1 MLFIMNELEQ
11 RRRKL
16 LQETRKTYAENSNPP
31 AIHPRYR
38 AMYRSIYPETDGEV
52 EHKSHYWIARLF
64 CSIVLFIV
72 IYMCR
77 NEPVFETIL
86 KLLSQ

>member
-1 MLFIMNELEQ
+1 MLFIMSELEQ

-38 AMYRSIYPETDGEV
+38 AMYRSIYPEFEEKD
-52 EHKSHYWIARLF
+52 EHKSNDWIVRLF
-64 CSIVLFIV
+64 CSVVLFVV
-72 IYMCR
+72 IYMYR
-77 NEPVFETIL
+77 NESVFETIL
-86 KLLSQ
+86 NLLRK